1 MMGYLYGYGYG
12 GMMAGQGVF
21 SLFFMLIVLIDLVL
35 LGLWLWQQISK
46 K

>member
-1 MMGYLYGYGYG
+1 MGYGFGYGYE
-12 GMMAGQGVF
+12 GMMGSWGAFGFFVGVV
-21 SLFFMLIVLIDLVL
+21 ILIDLVL